1 MNANAVHEFLLG
13 DRQLHARFSMAIEL
27 LAHVAVAAPHP
38 VRAAALSAALGQPR
52 MVRILLAN
60 LQQSGLLCRHERAKD
75 AWCGAPGFDAITLA
89 DVFRSMC
96 GAGLES
102 PRKTQ
107 ACDEPRGSSQQG
119 IELLLMQATM
129 QINQVVLQHLQTF
142 DLGRLKAVGPAT
154 ARPRSDSSTRAYI
167 AEPV

>member
-27 LAHVAVAAPHP
+27 LARVAVAAPHP
-38 VRAAALSAALGQPR
+38 VRAAAALSAALGQPR

-75 AWCGAPGFDAITLA
+75 AWCGA
-89 DVFRSMC
+89 
-96 GAGLES
+96 GLES
-102 PRKTQ
+102 PRMTQ

-119 IELLLMQATM
+119 IELLLMQAIM

-154 ARPRSDSSTRAYI
+154 ARPRFDSSTRAYI